1 MEVNINLDHPKK
13 YFTLNALQLIR
24 YMDMNKFIKNHKL
37 LIAYLHDISVI
48 FLAWTLSYFLRFNF
62 DIPEIHYN
70 QMWKIF
76 PFVIIPLSIF
86 FKYIGLYRGLWRFA
100 SLHDLRR
107 IIVGAIFSFFLLVFI
122 SFVISKQ
129 LTIPRSI
136 LIIFPIL
143 LVFLLG
149 INRFLYRFYK
159 EGFLMSRKKGE
170 PILIIGAGPLGIALS
185 KELITNKEFNVIGF
199 LDDDSSL
206 HNREINHIKILGDI
220 DYLQEAV
227 VLYEV
232 KQLIVAVPPANKLE
246 RKKSLILAAKL
257 KVKTLVAP
265 SVAEL
270 VSGKLTFSHLRNI
283 EVADLLGRDIVD
295 LNTKLIRQQLKG
307 QKILLTGAGGSIGSE
322 LCRQIINFKPDML
335 ICFDI
340 SELALYQLEES
351 LKVKFPG
358 NNFIFLLGDIKNS
371 SLLDKVLS
379 EYKPDIVFHT
389 AAYKHVPLVE
399 NDNVSEAFN
408 NNVVGTYNLAK
419 SCKSANVKKF
429 ILISTDKAVNPT
441 NVMGA
446 SKRLAEMVCE
456 GLQEVIGTKFVIVR
470 FGNVLDSSGS
480 VIPKFRSQISSG
492 GPITVTHPEIT
503 RFFMAIPE
511 AAQLV
516 MQASVMGAGG
526 EIFVLDMG
534 APVRI
539 LDLAKNMI
547 NLSGL
552 SEDQIK
558 IKFTGLRPG
567 EKLYEE
573 ILIDG
578 ENILPT
584 RHKKI
589 FIANTKNISFSW
601 VKSVILWVGTL
612 PQKKEIIIKREL
624 KKWVQEYQQK
634 K

>member
-1 MEVNINLDHPKK
+1 
-13 YFTLNALQLIR
+13 
-24 YMDMNKFIKNHKL
+24 MNKFIKNHKL
-37 LIAYLHDISVI
+37 LIAYLHDISVV
-48 FLAWTLSYFLRFNF
+48 FLAWILSYLLRFNF
-62 DIPEIHYN
+62 DIPEIHFN
-70 QMWKIF
+70 QMWKIS
-76 PFVIIPLSIF
+76 PFVIAPLSIF
-86 FKYIGLYRGLWRFA
+86 FIYIGLYRGLWRFA

-107 IIVGAIFSFFLLVFI
+107 ITVGAIFSFFLLMVI
-122 SFVISKQ
+122 SFFISKQ
-129 LTIPRSI
+129 LVIPRSI

-159 EGFLMSRKKGE
+159 EGFLLSRKKGE

-206 HNREINHIKILGDI
+206 HNREINHIKILGNI

-227 VLYEV
+227 GLHGV
-232 KQLIVAVPPANKLE
+232 KQLIVAIPPTNKLE

-257 KVKTLVAP
+257 KIKTLVAP

-283 EVADLLGRDIVD
+283 EVADLLGREIVD
-295 LNTKLIRQQLKG
+295 LNTKLIREELKEK
-307 QKILLTGAGGSIGSE
+307 KILLTGAGGSIGSE
-322 LCRQIINFKPDML
+322 LCRQIINFKPDTL

-358 NNFIFLLGDIKNS
+358 NNFVFLLGDIKNS
-371 SLLDKVLS
+371 SLLDKVLTQ
-379 EYKPDIVFHT
+379 YKPDIVFHT

-539 LDLAKNMI
+539 VDLAKNMI

-573 ILIDG
+573 ILIEG

-601 VKSVILWVGTL
+601 VESVILWISTL
-612 PQKKEIIIKREL
+612 PQKKEMIIKREL
-624 KKWVQEYQQK
+624 KKWVQEYHQK
-634 K
+634 NKDLL

>member
-1 MEVNINLDHPKK
+1 
-13 YFTLNALQLIR
+13 
-24 YMDMNKFIKNHKL
+24 MNKFIKNHKL
-37 LIAYLHDISVI
+37 LIAYLHDISVV
-48 FLAWTLSYFLRFNF
+48 FLAWILSYLLRFNF
-62 DIPEIHYN
+62 DIPEIHFN
-70 QMWKIF
+70 QMWKIS
-76 PFVIIPLSIF
+76 PFVIAPLSIF
-86 FKYIGLYRGLWRFA
+86 FIYIGLYRGLWRFA

-107 IIVGAIFSFFLLVFI
+107 ITVGAIFSFFLLMVI
-122 SFVISKQ
+122 SFSISKQ
-129 LTIPRSI
+129 LVIPRSI

-143 LVFLLG
+143 LIFLLG

-159 EGFLMSRKKGE
+159 EGFLLSRKKGE

-206 HNREINHIKILGDI
+206 HNREINHIKILGNI

-227 VLYEV
+227 GLHGV
-232 KQLIVAVPPANKLE
+232 KQLIVAIPPTNKLE

-257 KVKTLVAP
+257 KIKTLVAP

-283 EVADLLGRDIVD
+283 EVADLLGREIVD
-295 LNTKLIRQQLKG
+295 LNTKLIREELKG
-307 QKILLTGAGGSIGSE
+307 KKILLTGAGGSIGSE

-358 NNFIFLLGDIKNS
+358 NNFVFLLGDIKNS
-371 SLLDKVLS
+371 SLLDKVLTQ
-379 EYKPDIVFHT
+379 YKPDIVFHT

-539 LDLAKNMI
+539 VDLAKNMI

-573 ILIDG
+573 ILIEG

-601 VKSVILWVGTL
+601 VESVILWISTL
-612 PQKKEIIIKREL
+612 PQKKEMIIKREL
-624 KKWVQEYQQK
+624 KKWVQEYHQK
-634 K
+634 NKDLL

>member
-1 MEVNINLDHPKK
+1 M
-13 YFTLNALQLIR
+13 F
-24 YMDMNKFIKNHKL
+24 MNKFIKNHKL
-37 LIAYLHDISVI
+37 LIAYLHDISVV
-48 FLAWTLSYFLRFNF
+48 FLAWILSYLLRFNF
-62 DIPEIHYN
+62 DIPEIHFN
-70 QMWKIF
+70 QMWKIS
-76 PFVIIPLSIF
+76 PFVIAPLSIF
-86 FKYIGLYRGLWRFA
+86 FIYIGLYRGLWRFA

-107 IIVGAIFSFFLLVFI
+107 ITVGAIFSFFLLMVI
-122 SFVISKQ
+122 SFFISKQ
-129 LTIPRSI
+129 LVIPRSI

-159 EGFLMSRKKGE
+159 EGFLLSRKKGE

-206 HNREINHIKILGDI
+206 HNREINHIKILGNI

-227 VLYEV
+227 GLHEV
-232 KQLIVAVPPANKLE
+232 KQLIVAIPPTNKLE

-257 KVKTLVAP
+257 KIKTLVAP

-283 EVADLLGRDIVD
+283 EVADLLGREIVD
-295 LNTKLIRQQLKG
+295 LNTKLIREELKG
-307 QKILLTGAGGSIGSE
+307 KKILLTGAGGSIGSE
-322 LCRQIINFKPDML
+322 LCRQIINFKPDTL

-358 NNFIFLLGDIKNS
+358 NNFVFLLGDIKNS
-371 SLLDKVLS
+371 SLLDKVLTQ
-379 EYKPDIVFHT
+379 YKPDIVFHT

-539 LDLAKNMI
+539 VDLAKNMI

-573 ILIDG
+573 ILIEG

-601 VKSVILWVGTL
+601 VESVILWINTL
-612 PQKKEIIIKREL
+612 PQKKEMIIKREL
-624 KKWVQEYQQK
+624 KKWVQEYHQK
-634 K
+634 NKDLL

>member
-1 MEVNINLDHPKK
+1 M
-13 YFTLNALQLIR
+13 F
-24 YMDMNKFIKNHKL
+24 MNKFIKNHKL
-37 LIAYLHDISVI
+37 LIAYLHDISVV
-48 FLAWTLSYFLRFNF
+48 FLAWILSYLLRFNF
-62 DIPEIHYN
+62 DIPEIHFN
-70 QMWKIF
+70 QMWKIS
-76 PFVIIPLSIF
+76 PFVIAPLSIF
-86 FKYIGLYRGLWRFA
+86 FIYIGLYRGLWRFA

-107 IIVGAIFSFFLLVFI
+107 ITVGAIFSFFLLMVI
-122 SFVISKQ
+122 SFFISKQ
-129 LTIPRSI
+129 LVIPRSI

-159 EGFLMSRKKGE
+159 EGFLLSRKKGE

-206 HNREINHIKILGDI
+206 HNREINHIKILGNI

-227 VLYEV
+227 GLHGV
-232 KQLIVAVPPANKLE
+232 KQLIVAIPPTNKLE

-257 KVKTLVAP
+257 KIKTLVAP

-283 EVADLLGRDIVD
+283 EVADLLGREIVD
-295 LNTKLIRQQLKG
+295 LNTKLIREELKEK
-307 QKILLTGAGGSIGSE
+307 KILLTGAGGSIGSE
-322 LCRQIINFKPDML
+322 LCRQIINFKPDTL

-358 NNFIFLLGDIKNS
+358 NNFVFLLGDIKNS
-371 SLLDKVLS
+371 SLLDKVLTQ
-379 EYKPDIVFHT
+379 YKPDIVFHT

-539 LDLAKNMI
+539 VDLAKNMI

-573 ILIDG
+573 ILIEG

-601 VKSVILWVGTL
+601 VESVILWISTL
-612 PQKKEIIIKREL
+612 PQKKEMIIKREL
-624 KKWVQEYQQK
+624 KKWVQEYHQK
-634 K
+634 NKDLL

>member
-1 MEVNINLDHPKK
+1 
-13 YFTLNALQLIR
+13 
-24 YMDMNKFIKNHKL
+24 MNKFIKNHKL
-37 LIAYLHDISVI
+37 LIAYLHDISVV
-48 FLAWTLSYFLRFNF
+48 FLAWILSYLLRFNF
-62 DIPEIHYN
+62 DIPEIHFN
-70 QMWKIF
+70 QMWKIS
-76 PFVIIPLSIF
+76 PFVIAPLSIF
-86 FKYIGLYRGLWRFA
+86 FIYIGLYRGLWRFA

-107 IIVGAIFSFFLLVFI
+107 ITVGAIFSFFLLMVI
-122 SFVISKQ
+122 SFSISKQ
-129 LTIPRSI
+129 LVIPRSI

-159 EGFLMSRKKGE
+159 EGFLLSRKKGE

-206 HNREINHIKILGDI
+206 HNREINHIKILGNI

-227 VLYEV
+227 GLHGV
-232 KQLIVAVPPANKLE
+232 KQLIVAIPPTNKLE

-257 KVKTLVAP
+257 KIKTLVAP

-283 EVADLLGRDIVD
+283 EVADLLGREIVD
-295 LNTKLIRQQLKG
+295 LNTKLIREELKG
-307 QKILLTGAGGSIGSE
+307 KKILLTGAGGSIGSE

-358 NNFIFLLGDIKNS
+358 NNFVFLLGDIKNS
-371 SLLDKVLS
+371 SLLDKVLTQ
-379 EYKPDIVFHT
+379 YKPDIVFHT

-539 LDLAKNMI
+539 VDLAKNMI

-573 ILIDG
+573 ILIEG

-601 VKSVILWVGTL
+601 VESVILWISTL
-612 PQKKEIIIKREL
+612 PQKKEMIIKREL
-624 KKWVQEYQQK
+624 KKWVQEYHQK
-634 K
+634 NKDLL

>member
-1 MEVNINLDHPKK
+1 
-13 YFTLNALQLIR
+13 
-24 YMDMNKFIKNHKL
+24 MNKFIKNHKL
-37 LIAYLHDISVI
+37 LIAYLHDIFMVFI
-48 FLAWTLSYFLRFNF
+48 AWVFSYLLRFNF
-62 DIPEIHYN
+62 SIPEIHSD

-76 PFVIIPLSIF
+76 PFVIAPLSIF
-86 FKYIGLYRGLWRFA
+86 FLYIGLYRGLWRFA

-107 IIVGAIFSFFLLVFI
+107 IIVGAIFSFFLLVLI
-122 SFVISKQ
+122 SFAVNNQII
-129 LTIPRSI
+129 IPRSI
-136 LIIFPIL
+136 LIIFPVL

-170 PILIIGAGPLGIALS
+170 PILILGAGTLGIALS
-185 KELITNKEFNVIGF
+185 KELIINKEFNVVGF

-220 DYLQEAV
+220 NYLPDAV
-227 VLYEV
+227 RLHRV
-232 KQLIVAVPPANKLE
+232 KQLIVAVPSTKKLE

-257 KVKTLVAP
+257 KIKTLVAP

-270 VSGKLTFSHLRNI
+270 VSGKLTFSHLRNV
-283 EVADLLGRDIVD
+283 EVADLLGREIID
-295 LNTKLIRQQLKG
+295 LNTKLIKNELKG
-307 QKILLTGAGGSIGSE
+307 KKILLTGAGGSIGSE
-322 LCRQIINFKPDML
+322 LCRQVINFKPEML

-351 LKVKFPG
+351 LKIKFPG

-371 SLLDKVLS
+371 TLLDKVLTQ
-379 EYKPDIVFHT
+379 YKPDIVFHT

-408 NNVVGTYNLAK
+408 NNVVGTYNLAVA
-419 SCKSANVKKF
+419 CKSAEVQKF

-441 NVMGA
+441 NIMGA

-456 GLQEVIGTKFVIVR
+456 GLQEANGTKFVIVR

-492 GPITVTHPEIT
+492 GPITVTHPQIT

-516 MQASVMGAGG
+516 MQASVMGGGG
-526 EIFVLDMG
+526 EVFVLDMG

-539 LDLAKNMI
+539 VDLAKNMI

-589 FIANTKNISFSW
+589 FIATTKNISLSW
-601 VKSVILWVGTL
+601 VESLILWVGSL
-612 PQKKEIIIKREL
+612 PQKKELIIKREL
-624 KKWVQEYQQK
+624 KKWVQEYHQK
-634 K
+634 NNDSL

>member
-1 MEVNINLDHPKK
+1 M
-13 YFTLNALQLIR
+13 
-24 YMDMNKFIKNHKL
+24 
-37 LIAYLHDISVI
+37 
-48 FLAWTLSYFLRFNF
+48 
-62 DIPEIHYN
+62 
-70 QMWKIF
+70 
-76 PFVIIPLSIF
+76 
-86 FKYIGLYRGLWRFA
+86 
-100 SLHDLRR
+100 
-107 IIVGAIFSFFLLVFI
+107 FI

-206 HNREINHIKILGDI
+206 HNREINHIKILGNI

-227 VLYEV
+227 VLHKV

-295 LNTKLIRQQLKG
+295 LNTKLIREQLKG

-516 MQASVMGAGG
+516 MQASVMGEGG

-612 PQKKEIIIKREL
+612 PQKKK
-624 KKWVQEYQQK
+624 
-634 K
+634 

>member
-1 MEVNINLDHPKK
+1 
-13 YFTLNALQLIR
+13 
-24 YMDMNKFIKNHKL
+24 MNKFIKNHKL
-37 LIAYLHDISVI
+37 LIAYLHDISVV
-48 FLAWTLSYFLRFNF
+48 FLAWVFSYLLRFNF
-62 DIPEIHYN
+62 SIPEIHSD
-70 QMWKIF
+70 QMWQIL

-86 FKYIGLYRGLWRFA
+86 FLYIGLYRGLWRFA

-107 IIVGAIFSFFLLVFI
+107 IIIGAIFSFVLLVLI
-122 SFVISKQ
+122 SFAISNQ
-129 LTIPRSI
+129 MIIPRSI
-136 LIIFPIL
+136 LIIFPVL

-170 PILIIGAGPLGIALS
+170 SILILGAGTLGIALS
-185 KELITNKEFNVIGF
+185 KELITNKEFNVVGF

-206 HNREINHIKILGDI
+206 HNREINHIKILGNI
-220 DYLQEAV
+220 DYLSEAV
-227 VLYEV
+227 SLHGV
-232 KQLIVAVPPANKLE
+232 KQLIVAVPSTNKLE

-257 KVKTLVAP
+257 KIKTLVAP

-270 VSGKLTFSHLRNI
+270 VSGKLTFSHLRNV
-283 EVADLLGRDIVD
+283 EVADLLGREIID
-295 LNTKLIRQQLKG
+295 LNTKLIKNELKG
-307 QKILLTGAGGSIGSE
+307 KKILLTGAGGSIGSE
-322 LCRQIINFKPDML
+322 LCRQVINFKPEML

-351 LKVKFPG
+351 LKIKFPG

-371 SLLDKVLS
+371 ILLDKVLTQ
-379 EYKPDIVFHT
+379 YRPNIVFHT

-408 NNVVGTYNLAK
+408 NNVVGTYNLAV
-419 SCKSANVKKF
+419 SCKKAEVQRF

-441 NVMGA
+441 NIMGA

-456 GLQEVIGTKFVIVR
+456 GLQEAIGTKFVIVR

-516 MQASVMGAGG
+516 MQASVMGGGG

-539 LDLAKNMI
+539 VDLAKNMI

-589 FIANTKNISFSW
+589 FIASTKNISVGW
-601 VKSVILWVGTL
+601 VESLILWVGTL
-612 PQKKEIIIKREL
+612 PQKKELIIKREL
-624 KKWVQEYQQK
+624 KKWVQEYHQK
-634 K
+634 NKDSL

>member
-1 MEVNINLDHPKK
+1 
-13 YFTLNALQLIR
+13 
-24 YMDMNKFIKNHKL
+24 MDMNKFIKNHKL
-37 LIAYLHDISVI
+37 LIAYLHDISVV
-48 FLAWTLSYFLRFNF
+48 FLAWVFSYLLRFNF
-62 DIPEIHYN
+62 SIPEIHSD
-70 QMWKIF
+70 QMWQIL

-86 FKYIGLYRGLWRFA
+86 FLYIGLYRGLWRFA

-107 IIVGAIFSFFLLVFI
+107 IIVGAIFSFVLLVLI
-122 SFVISKQ
+122 SFAISKQ
-129 LTIPRSI
+129 MIIPRSI
-136 LIIFPIL
+136 LIIFPVL

-170 PILIIGAGPLGIALS
+170 SILILGAGTLGIALS
-185 KELITNKEFNVIGF
+185 KELIINKEFNVVGF

-206 HNREINHIKILGDI
+206 HNREINHIKILGNI
-220 DYLQEAV
+220 DYLPEAV
-227 VLYEV
+227 SLHGV
-232 KQLIVAVPPANKLE
+232 KQLIVAIPSANKLE

-257 KVKTLVAP
+257 KIKTLVAP
-265 SVAEL
+265 SVSEL
-270 VSGKLTFSHLRNI
+270 VSGKLTFSHLRNV
-283 EVADLLGRDIVD
+283 EVADLLGREIID
-295 LNTKLIRQQLKG
+295 LNTKLIKNELKG
-307 QKILLTGAGGSIGSE
+307 KKILLTGAGGSIGSE
-322 LCRQIINFKPDML
+322 LCRQVINFKPEML

-351 LKVKFPG
+351 LKIKFPG

-371 SLLDKVLS
+371 MLLDKVLTQ
-379 EYKPDIVFHT
+379 YRPDIVFHT

-408 NNVVGTYNLAK
+408 NNVVGTYNLAVA
-419 SCKSANVKKF
+419 CKNAEVQKF

-441 NVMGA
+441 NIMGA

-456 GLQEVIGTKFVIVR
+456 GLQEAIGTKFVIVR

-516 MQASVMGAGG
+516 MQASVMGGGG
-526 EIFVLDMG
+526 EVFVLDMG

-539 LDLAKNMI
+539 VDLAKNMI

-589 FIANTKNISFSW
+589 FIASTKNISLSW
-601 VKSVILWVGTL
+601 VESLILWVGTL
-612 PQKKEIIIKREL
+612 PQKKELIIKREL
-624 KKWVQEYQQK
+624 KKWVQEYHQK
-634 K
+634 NKDSL

>member
-1 MEVNINLDHPKK
+1 
-13 YFTLNALQLIR
+13 
-24 YMDMNKFIKNHKL
+24 MDMNKFIKNHKL
-37 LIAYLHDISVI
+37 LIAYLHDIFMVFI
-48 FLAWTLSYFLRFNF
+48 AWVFSYLLRFNF
-62 DIPEIHYN
+62 SIPEIHSD

-76 PFVIIPLSIF
+76 PFVIAPLSIF
-86 FKYIGLYRGLWRFA
+86 FLYIGLYRGLWRFA

-107 IIVGAIFSFFLLVFI
+107 IIVGAIFSFFLLVLI
-122 SFVISKQ
+122 SFAVNNQII
-129 LTIPRSI
+129 IPRSI
-136 LIIFPIL
+136 LIIFPVL

-170 PILIIGAGPLGIALS
+170 PILILGAGTLGIALS
-185 KELITNKEFNVIGF
+185 KELITNKEFNVVGF

-220 DYLQEAV
+220 NYLPDAV
-227 VLYEV
+227 RLHRV
-232 KQLIVAVPPANKLE
+232 KQLIVAVPSTKKLE

-257 KVKTLVAP
+257 KIKTLVAP

-270 VSGKLTFSHLRNI
+270 VSGKLTFSHLRNV
-283 EVADLLGRDIVD
+283 EVADLLGREIID
-295 LNTKLIRQQLKG
+295 LNTKLIKNELKG
-307 QKILLTGAGGSIGSE
+307 KKILLTGAGGSIGSE
-322 LCRQIINFKPDML
+322 LCRQVINFKPEML

-351 LKVKFPG
+351 LKIKFPG

-371 SLLDKVLS
+371 ILLDKVLTQ
-379 EYKPDIVFHT
+379 YRPNIVFHT

-408 NNVVGTYNLAK
+408 NNVVGTYNLAV
-419 SCKSANVKKF
+419 SCKKAEVQRF

-441 NVMGA
+441 NIMGA

-456 GLQEVIGTKFVIVR
+456 GLQEAIGTKFVIVR

-516 MQASVMGAGG
+516 MQASVMGGGG
-526 EIFVLDMG
+526 EVFVLDMG

-539 LDLAKNMI
+539 VDLAKNMI

-573 ILIDG
+573 ILIEG

-589 FIANTKNISFSW
+589 FIATTKNISLSW
-601 VKSVILWVGTL
+601 VESLILWVGSL
-612 PQKKEIIIKREL
+612 PQKKELIIKREL
-624 KKWVQEYQQK
+624 KKWVQEYHQK
-634 K
+634 NNDSL

>member
-1 MEVNINLDHPKK
+1 M
-13 YFTLNALQLIR
+13 F
-24 YMDMNKFIKNHKL
+24 MNKFIKNHKL
-37 LIAYLHDISVI
+37 LIAYLHDISVV
-48 FLAWTLSYFLRFNF
+48 FLAWILSYLLRFNF
-62 DIPEIHYN
+62 DIPEIHFN
-70 QMWKIF
+70 QMWKIS
-76 PFVIIPLSIF
+76 PFVIAPLSIF
-86 FKYIGLYRGLWRFA
+86 FIYIGLYRGLWRFA

-107 IIVGAIFSFFLLVFI
+107 ITVGAIFSFFLLMVI
-122 SFVISKQ
+122 SFFISKQ
-129 LTIPRSI
+129 LVIPRSI

-159 EGFLMSRKKGE
+159 EGFLLSRKKGE

-206 HNREINHIKILGDI
+206 HNREINHIKILGNI

-227 VLYEV
+227 GLHGV
-232 KQLIVAVPPANKLE
+232 KQLIVAIPPTNKLE

-257 KVKTLVAP
+257 KIKTLVAP

-283 EVADLLGRDIVD
+283 EVADLLGREIVD
-295 LNTKLIRQQLKG
+295 LNTKLIREELKEK
-307 QKILLTGAGGSIGSE
+307 KILLTGAGGSIGSE
-322 LCRQIINFKPDML
+322 LCRQIINFKPDTL

-358 NNFIFLLGDIKNS
+358 NNFVFLLGDIKNS
-371 SLLDKVLS
+371 SLLDKVLTQ
-379 EYKPDIVFHT
+379 YKPDIVFHT

-539 LDLAKNMI
+539 VDLAKNMI

-573 ILIDG
+573 ILIEG

-601 VKSVILWVGTL
+601 VESVILWINTL
-612 PQKKEIIIKREL
+612 PQKKEMIIKREL
-624 KKWVQEYQQK
+624 KKWVQEYHQK
-634 K
+634 NKDLL

>member
-1 MEVNINLDHPKK
+1 
-13 YFTLNALQLIR
+13 
-24 YMDMNKFIKNHKL
+24 MDMNKFIKNHKL
-37 LIAYLHDISVI
+37 LIAYLHDIFVV
-48 FLAWTLSYFLRFNF
+48 FLAWVFSYLLRFNF
-62 DIPEIHYN
+62 SIPDIHSD
-70 QMWKIF
+70 QMWQIL
-76 PFVIIPLSIF
+76 PFVIVPMSIF
-86 FKYIGLYRGLWRFA
+86 FLYIGLYRGLWRFA

-107 IIVGAIFSFFLLVFI
+107 IIVGAIFSFFLLVLI
-122 SFVISKQ
+122 SFAISKQ
-129 LTIPRSI
+129 MIIPRSI
-136 LIIFPIL
+136 LIIFPVF

-170 PILIIGAGPLGIALS
+170 SILILGAGTLGIALS
-185 KELITNKEFNVIGF
+185 KELITNKEFNVVGF

-206 HNREINHIKILGDI
+206 HNREINHIKILGNI
-220 DYLQEAV
+220 DYLPEAV
-227 VLYEV
+227 SLHGV
-232 KQLIVAVPPANKLE
+232 KQLIVAVPSANKLE

-257 KVKTLVAP
+257 KIKTLVAP

-270 VSGKLTFSHLRNI
+270 VSGKLTFSRLRNV
-283 EVADLLGRDIVD
+283 EVADLLGREIID
-295 LNTKLIRQQLKG
+295 LNTKLIKNELKG
-307 QKILLTGAGGSIGSE
+307 KKILLTGAGGSIGSE
-322 LCRQIINFKPDML
+322 LCRQVINFKPEML

-340 SELALYQLEES
+340 SELALYQLEEL
-351 LKVKFPG
+351 LKIKFPG
-358 NNFIFLLGDIKNS
+358 NSFIFLLGDIKNS
-371 SLLDKVLS
+371 MLLDKVLTQ
-379 EYKPDIVFHT
+379 YKPDIVFHT

-408 NNVVGTYNLAK
+408 NNVVGTYNLAVA
-419 SCKSANVKKF
+419 CKNAKVQKF

-441 NVMGA
+441 NIMGA

-456 GLQEVIGTKFVIVR
+456 GLQEAIGTKFVIVR

-516 MQASVMGAGG
+516 MQASVMGGGG
-526 EIFVLDMG
+526 EVFVLDMG

-539 LDLAKNMI
+539 VDLAKNMI

-578 ENILPT
+578 EDILPT

-589 FIANTKNISFSW
+589 FIATTKNISFSW
-601 VKSVILWVGTL
+601 VESLILWVGTL
-612 PQKKEIIIKREL
+612 PQKKELIIKREL
-624 KKWVQEYQQK
+624 KKWVQEYYQK

>member
-1 MEVNINLDHPKK
+1 M
-13 YFTLNALQLIR
+13 F
-24 YMDMNKFIKNHKL
+24 MNKFIKNHKL
-37 LIAYLHDISVI
+37 LIAYLHDISVV
-48 FLAWTLSYFLRFNF
+48 FLAWILSYLLRFNF
-62 DIPEIHYN
+62 DIPEIHFN
-70 QMWKIF
+70 QMWKIS
-76 PFVIIPLSIF
+76 PFVIAPLSIF
-86 FKYIGLYRGLWRFA
+86 FIYIGLYRGLWRFA

-107 IIVGAIFSFFLLVFI
+107 ITVGAIFSFFLLMVI
-122 SFVISKQ
+122 SFFISKQ
-129 LTIPRSI
+129 LVIPRSI

-159 EGFLMSRKKGE
+159 EGFLLSRKKGE

-206 HNREINHIKILGDI
+206 HNREINHIKILGNI

-227 VLYEV
+227 GLHEV
-232 KQLIVAVPPANKLE
+232 KQLIVAIPPTNKLE

-257 KVKTLVAP
+257 KIKTLVAP

-283 EVADLLGRDIVD
+283 EVADLLGREIVD
-295 LNTKLIRQQLKG
+295 LNTKLIREELKEK
-307 QKILLTGAGGSIGSE
+307 KILLTGAGGSIGSE
-322 LCRQIINFKPDML
+322 LCRQIINFKPDTL

-358 NNFIFLLGDIKNS
+358 NNFVFLLGDIKNS
-371 SLLDKVLS
+371 SLLDKVLTQ
-379 EYKPDIVFHT
+379 YKPDIVFHT

-539 LDLAKNMI
+539 VDLAKNMI

-573 ILIDG
+573 ILIEG

-601 VKSVILWVGTL
+601 VESVILWINTL
-612 PQKKEIIIKREL
+612 PQKKEMIIKREL
-624 KKWVQEYQQK
+624 KKWVQEYHQK
-634 K
+634 NKDLL

>member
-1 MEVNINLDHPKK
+1 M
-13 YFTLNALQLIR
+13 F
-24 YMDMNKFIKNHKL
+24 MNKFIKNHKL
-37 LIAYLHDISVI
+37 LIAYLHDISVV
-48 FLAWTLSYFLRFNF
+48 FLAWILSYLLRFNF
-62 DIPEIHYN
+62 DIPEIHFN
-70 QMWKIF
+70 QMWKIS
-76 PFVIIPLSIF
+76 PFVIAPLSIF
-86 FKYIGLYRGLWRFA
+86 FIYIGLYRGLWRFA

-107 IIVGAIFSFFLLVFI
+107 ITVGAIFSFFLLMVI
-122 SFVISKQ
+122 SFSISKQ
-129 LTIPRSI
+129 LVIPRSI

-159 EGFLMSRKKGE
+159 EGFLLSRKKGE

-206 HNREINHIKILGDI
+206 HNREINHIKILGNI

-227 VLYEV
+227 GLHGV
-232 KQLIVAVPPANKLE
+232 KQLIVAIPPTNKLE

-257 KVKTLVAP
+257 KIKTLVAP

-283 EVADLLGRDIVD
+283 EVADLLGREIVD
-295 LNTKLIRQQLKG
+295 LNTKLIREELKG
-307 QKILLTGAGGSIGSE
+307 KKILLTGAGGSIGSE

-358 NNFIFLLGDIKNS
+358 NNFVFLLGDIKNS
-371 SLLDKVLS
+371 SLLDKVLTQ
-379 EYKPDIVFHT
+379 YKPDIVFHT

-539 LDLAKNMI
+539 VDLAKNMI

-573 ILIDG
+573 ILIEG

-601 VKSVILWVGTL
+601 VESVILWISTL
-612 PQKKEIIIKREL
+612 PQKKEMIIKREL
-624 KKWVQEYQQK
+624 KKWVQEYHQK
-634 K
+634 NKDLL

>member
-1 MEVNINLDHPKK
+1 M
-13 YFTLNALQLIR
+13 F
-24 YMDMNKFIKNHKL
+24 MNKFIKNHKL
-37 LIAYLHDISVI
+37 LIAYLHDISVV
-48 FLAWTLSYFLRFNF
+48 FLAWILSYLLRFNF
-62 DIPEIHYN
+62 DIPEIHFN
-70 QMWKIF
+70 QMWKIS
-76 PFVIIPLSIF
+76 PFVIAPLSIF
-86 FKYIGLYRGLWRFA
+86 FIYIGLYRGLWRFA

-107 IIVGAIFSFFLLVFI
+107 ITVGAIFSFFLLMVI
-122 SFVISKQ
+122 SFFISKQ
-129 LTIPRSI
+129 LVIPRSI

-159 EGFLMSRKKGE
+159 EGFLLSRKKGE

-206 HNREINHIKILGDI
+206 HNREINHIKILGNI

-227 VLYEV
+227 GLHGV
-232 KQLIVAVPPANKLE
+232 KQLIVAIPPTNKLE

-257 KVKTLVAP
+257 KIKTLVAP

-283 EVADLLGRDIVD
+283 EVADLLGREIVD
-295 LNTKLIRQQLKG
+295 LNTKLIREELKG
-307 QKILLTGAGGSIGSE
+307 KKILLTGAGGSIGSE
-322 LCRQIINFKPDML
+322 LCRQIINFKPDTL

-358 NNFIFLLGDIKNS
+358 NNFVFLLGDIKNS
-371 SLLDKVLS
+371 SLLDKVLTQ
-379 EYKPDIVFHT
+379 YKPDIVFHT

-539 LDLAKNMI
+539 VDLAKNMI

-573 ILIDG
+573 ILIEG

-601 VKSVILWVGTL
+601 VESVILWINTL
-612 PQKKEIIIKREL
+612 PQKKEMIIKREL
-624 KKWVQEYQQK
+624 KKWVQEYHQK
-634 K
+634 NKDLL

>member
-1 MEVNINLDHPKK
+1 
-13 YFTLNALQLIR
+13 
-24 YMDMNKFIKNHKL
+24 MNKFIKNHKL
-37 LIAYLHDISVI
+37 LIAYLHDIFMVFI
-48 FLAWTLSYFLRFNF
+48 AWVFSYLLRFNF
-62 DIPEIHYN
+62 SIPEIHSD

-76 PFVIIPLSIF
+76 PFVIAPLSIF
-86 FKYIGLYRGLWRFA
+86 FLYIGLYRGLWRFA

-107 IIVGAIFSFFLLVFI
+107 IIVGAIFSFFLLVLI
-122 SFVISKQ
+122 SFAVNNQII
-129 LTIPRSI
+129 IPRSI
-136 LIIFPIL
+136 LIIFPVL

-170 PILIIGAGPLGIALS
+170 PILILGAGTLGIALS
-185 KELITNKEFNVIGF
+185 KELITNKEFNVVGF

-220 DYLQEAV
+220 NYLPDAV
-227 VLYEV
+227 RLHRV
-232 KQLIVAVPPANKLE
+232 KQLIVAVPSTKKLE

-257 KVKTLVAP
+257 KIKTLVAP

-270 VSGKLTFSHLRNI
+270 VSGKLTFSHLRNV
-283 EVADLLGRDIVD
+283 EVADLLGREIID
-295 LNTKLIRQQLKG
+295 LNTKLIKNELKG
-307 QKILLTGAGGSIGSE
+307 KKILLTGAGGSIGSE
-322 LCRQIINFKPDML
+322 LCRQVINFKPEML

-351 LKVKFPG
+351 LKIKFPG

-371 SLLDKVLS
+371 TLLDKVLTQ
-379 EYKPDIVFHT
+379 YKPDIVFHT

-408 NNVVGTYNLAK
+408 NNVVGTYNLAVA
-419 SCKSANVKKF
+419 CKSAEVQKF

-441 NVMGA
+441 NIMGA

-456 GLQEVIGTKFVIVR
+456 GLQEAIGTKFVIVR

-492 GPITVTHPEIT
+492 GPITVTHPQIT

-516 MQASVMGAGG
+516 MQASVMGGGG
-526 EIFVLDMG
+526 EVFVLDMG

-539 LDLAKNMI
+539 VDLAKNMI

-573 ILIDG
+573 ILIEG

-589 FIANTKNISFSW
+589 FIATTKNISLSW
-601 VKSVILWVGTL
+601 VESLILWVGSL
-612 PQKKEIIIKREL
+612 PQKKELIIKREL
-624 KKWVQEYQQK
+624 KKWVQEYHQK
-634 K
+634 NNDSL

>member
-1 MEVNINLDHPKK
+1 M
-13 YFTLNALQLIR
+13 F
-24 YMDMNKFIKNHKL
+24 MNKFIKNHKL
-37 LIAYLHDISVI
+37 LIAYLHDISVV
-48 FLAWTLSYFLRFNF
+48 FLAWILSYLLRFNF
-62 DIPEIHYN
+62 DIPEIHFN
-70 QMWKIF
+70 QMWKIS
-76 PFVIIPLSIF
+76 PFVIAPLSIF
-86 FKYIGLYRGLWRFA
+86 FIYIGLYRGLWRFA

-107 IIVGAIFSFFLLVFI
+107 ITVGAIFSFFLLMVI
-122 SFVISKQ
+122 SFSISKQ
-129 LTIPRSI
+129 LVIPRSI

-143 LVFLLG
+143 LIFLLG

-159 EGFLMSRKKGE
+159 EGFLLSRKKGE

-206 HNREINHIKILGDI
+206 HNREINHIKILGNI

-227 VLYEV
+227 GLHGV
-232 KQLIVAVPPANKLE
+232 KQLIVAIPPTNKLE

-257 KVKTLVAP
+257 KIKTLVAP

-283 EVADLLGRDIVD
+283 EVADLLGREIVD
-295 LNTKLIRQQLKG
+295 LNTKLIREELKG
-307 QKILLTGAGGSIGSE
+307 KKILLTGAGGSIGSE

-358 NNFIFLLGDIKNS
+358 NNFVFLLGDIKNS
-371 SLLDKVLS
+371 SLLDKVLTQ
-379 EYKPDIVFHT
+379 YKPDIVFHT

-539 LDLAKNMI
+539 VDLAKNMI

-573 ILIDG
+573 ILIEG

-601 VKSVILWVGTL
+601 VESVILWISTL
-612 PQKKEIIIKREL
+612 PQKKEMIIKREL
-624 KKWVQEYQQK
+624 KKWVQEYHQK
-634 K
+634 NKDLL

>member
-1 MEVNINLDHPKK
+1 M
-13 YFTLNALQLIR
+13 Y
-24 YMDMNKFIKNHKL
+24 KFIKNHKL
-37 LIAYLHDISVI
+37 LIAYLHDISVV
-48 FLAWTLSYFLRFNF
+48 FLAWVFSYLLRFNF
-62 DIPEIHYN
+62 DIPEIHYS
-70 QMWKIF
+70 QMWNIL
-76 PFVIIPLSIF
+76 PFVIIPISIF
-86 FKYIGLYRGLWRFA
+86 FIYIGLYRGLWRFA

-107 IIVGAIFSFFLLVFI
+107 IIVGAIFSFFLLMLI
-122 SFVISKQ
+122 SFAISKQ
-129 LTIPRSI
+129 LAIPRSI
-136 LIIFPIL
+136 LIIFPVL

-159 EGFLMSRKKGE
+159 EGFLISRKRGE
-170 PILIIGAGPLGIALS
+170 PILILGAGTLGIALS
-185 KELITNKEFNVIGF
+185 KELITNKEFNVVGF

-206 HNREINHIKILGDI
+206 HNREINHIKILGNI
-220 DYLQEAV
+220 DYLPNAV
-227 VLYEV
+227 SNFGV
-232 KQLIVAVPPANKLE
+232 KQLIVAVPSTNKLE

-257 KVKTLVAP
+257 KIKTLVAP

-270 VSGKLTFSHLRNI
+270 VSGKLSFSHLRNI
-283 EVADLLGRDIVD
+283 EVADLLGREIID
-295 LNTKLIRQQLKG
+295 LNTKLIREELKG
-307 QKILLTGAGGSIGSE
+307 KKILLSGAGGSIGSE
-322 LCRQIINFKPDML
+322 LCRQIIKFKPEML

-340 SELALYQLEES
+340 SELALYQLEEL
-351 LKVKFPG
+351 LKINFPG
-358 NNFIFLLGDIKNS
+358 NNFVFLLGDIKNS
-371 SLLDKVLS
+371 KLLDKLLS
-379 EYKPDIVFHT
+379 QYEPDIVFHT

-408 NNVVGTYNLAK
+408 NNVVGTYNLAL
-419 SCKSANVKKF
+419 SCKNAHVKKF

-456 GLQEVIGTKFVIVR
+456 GLQDSSGTKFVIVR

-516 MQASVMGAGG
+516 MQASVMGDGG

-539 LDLAKNMI
+539 VDLAKNMI

-584 RHKKI
+584 RHTKI
-589 FIANTKNISFSW
+589 FIANTKNISLAW
-601 VKSVILWVGTL
+601 VKLLILWVDTL
-612 PQKKEIIIKREL
+612 PQKKEIVIKREL
-624 KKWVQEYQQK
+624 KEWVHEYHQK
-634 K
+634 

>member
-1 MEVNINLDHPKK
+1 
-13 YFTLNALQLIR
+13 
-24 YMDMNKFIKNHKL
+24 MNKFIKNNKL
-37 LIAYLHDISVI
+37 LIAYLHDICMV
-48 FLAWTLSYFLRFNF
+48 FLAWGFSYLLRFNF
-62 DIPEIHYN
+62 VIPEIHSN

-76 PFVIIPLSIF
+76 PLVIIPLSIF
-86 FKYIGLYRGLWRFA
+86 FLYIGLYRGLWRFA

-107 IIVGAIFSFFLLVFI
+107 IIVGAIFSFFLLVLI
-122 SFVISKQ
+122 SFAIRSQ
-129 LTIPRSI
+129 MIIPRSI
-136 LIIFPIL
+136 LIIFPLL

-159 EGFLMSRKKGE
+159 EGFLMSRKKGQ
-170 PILIIGAGPLGIALS
+170 PILILGAGTLGIALS
-185 KELITNKEFNVIGF
+185 KELITNKDFNVVGF

-206 HNREINHIKILGDI
+206 HNREINHIKILGNI
-220 DYLQEAV
+220 DYLPDAV
-227 VLYEV
+227 SLHRVE
-232 KQLIVAVPPANKLE
+232 QIIVAVPSTNKLE

-257 KVKTLVAP
+257 KIKTLVAP

-283 EVADLLGRDIVD
+283 EVADLLGREIID
-295 LNTKLIRQQLKG
+295 LNTKLIREELKG
-307 QKILLTGAGGSIGSE
+307 MKILLTGAGGSIGSE
-322 LCRQIINFKPDML
+322 LCRQIINFKPETL

-351 LKVKFPG
+351 LKIKYPG
-358 NNFIFLLGDIKNS
+358 NNFVFLLGDIKNS
-371 SLLDKVLS
+371 TLLDKVLTQ
-379 EYKPDIVFHT
+379 YNPDIVFHA

-408 NNVVGTYNLAK
+408 NNVVGTYNLAL
-419 SCKSANVKKF
+419 SCKAADVKKF

-456 GLQEVIGTKFVIVR
+456 GLQDAIGTKFVIVR

-503 RFFMAIPE
+503 RFFMAVPE

-516 MQASVMGAGG
+516 MQASVMGDGG

-539 LDLAKNMI
+539 IDLAKNMI

-589 FIANTKNISFSW
+589 FIATTKNISLAW
-601 VKSVILWVGTL
+601 VQSLILWVSTL
-612 PQKKEIIIKREL
+612 PPKKETIIKREL
-624 KKWVQEYQQK
+624 KTWVQEYHQNK
-634 K
+634 